1 MTPSLM
7 NLKVLLPFQIVAEKT
22 GVSRIVAESTEGS
35 FGLLPHRLD
44 CVAALVPG
52 ILIYETK
59 EDGEVYVAVDEG
71 VLVKAGTDVLVS
83 VRRAV
88 AGTDLAQLH
97 EAVKRDFLTLDEGQ
111 QSVRS
116 VLAKMESDFIRRIA
130 AFHNG

>member
-1 MTPSLM
+1 M
-7 NLKVLLPFQIVAEKT
+7 NLKVLLPFQIFAEKT
-22 GVSRIVAESTEGS
+22 GVSRIVAESNEGS

-130 AFHNG
+130 AFQNG